1 MRPSCL
7 PTGSSTGTSASRPEG
22 GGRLPPEVR
31 RRRKRS
37 LVGEFDVEVSTRGR
51 VGTADKRYAE
61 EKIAR
66 VGKLA
71 PRPVLFARVILREEA
86 NPSLQRRAVAE
97 GNLDVSGRIVRAQVA
112 APRVREAVDLLEE
125 RLRRRLEELSEHLE
139 ARRQESGVA
148 ELGEWRHGDL
158 PTGRPDYFPRPV
170 DERELVVHKTL
181 ADGVQTPDEAALDMR
196 LLDYD
201 FYLFTNAVTGED
213 NLLYRLPGEGF
224 GWAQTTP
231 TADSA
236 DRYALALSAELTP
249 PTTMPVEQAMERLD
263 VSGEPFVF
271 YLDAESGRGNVLYR
285 RYDGNYG
292 LITPADT
299 ARAPAE

>member
-1 MRPSCL
+1 M
-7 PTGSSTGTSASRPEG
+7 
-22 GGRLPPEVR
+22 
-31 RRRKRS
+31 
-37 LVGEFDVEVSTRGR
+37 STRGR

-71 PRPVLFARVILREEA
+71 PRPVLFARVILREET
-86 NPSLQRRAVAE
+86 NPSVERRAVAE

-112 APRVREAVDLLEE
+112 APGVREAVDLLEE

-158 PTGRPDYFPRPV
+158 PTWRPDYFPRPV

-213 NLLYRLPGEGF
+213 NLLYRLPGEGL

-236 DRYALALSAELTP
+236 DRYAVTLSPEATP
-249 PTTMPVEQAMERLD
+249 PTTMPVEQAIERLD

-271 YLDAESGRGNVLYR
+271 FLDAPSGRGNVLYR
-285 RYDGNYG
+285 RYDGHYG
-292 LITPADT
+292 LITPADAGT
-299 ARAPAE
+299 SAG